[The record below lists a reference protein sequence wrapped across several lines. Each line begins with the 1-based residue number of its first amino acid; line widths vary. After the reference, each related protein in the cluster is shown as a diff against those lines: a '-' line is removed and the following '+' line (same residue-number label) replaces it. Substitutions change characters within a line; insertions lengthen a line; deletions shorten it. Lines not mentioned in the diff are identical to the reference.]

1 MYIDPSLDLHTLA
14 DFALFY
20 IFSLSM
26 PVRDR
31 PEPNFLGK
39 EYDPKSNFR
48 DGIGAFELSC

>member
-31 PEPNFLGK
+31 PELNFLGK

-48 DGIGAFELSC
+48 DGIGAKR